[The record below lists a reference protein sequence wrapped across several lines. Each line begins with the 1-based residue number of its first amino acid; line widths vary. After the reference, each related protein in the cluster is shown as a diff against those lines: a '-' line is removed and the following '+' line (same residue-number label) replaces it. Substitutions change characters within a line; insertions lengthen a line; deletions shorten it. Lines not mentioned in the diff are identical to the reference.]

1 MPDYTHSVDFS
12 MLSCSPLP
20 PTGCKYRG
28 IPESSPHRY
37 PTHILSHNHYHRMC
51 ICEET
56 EGQKSKKSTFIPT
69 QSTFRCFHA
78 LYFGPTVSNMETFWT
93 HVHAGTSHTFCL
105 TTTTFPCVFVKKY
118 EVKSRKKGT
127 FIHTK
132 STFRCFHVLNLRQP
146 AANIEIRW
154 TEVHT
159 DTPHG
164 ICLTTTTFQCV
175 FVKKWEVTRRK
186 NA

>member
-1 MPDYTHSVDFS
+1 MLLCSLLRPHSFKHGDI
-12 MLSCSPLP
+12 LDTCP
-20 PTGCKYRG
+20 R
-28 IPESSPHRY
+28 RY
-37 PTHILSHNHYHRMC
+37 IAHILSHNHYHRMC
-51 ICEET
+51 VCAAIG
-56 EGQKSKKSTFIPT
+56 GQKSKKSTLIPT
-69 QSTFRCFHA
+69 QSTFRCFYD
-78 LYFGPTVSNMETFWT
+78 LYFGPTVSNMETFRT

-105 TTTTFPCVFVKKY
+105 ITTTFPCVFVKKY
-118 EVKSRKKGT
+118 EVKSCKKGT

-175 FVKKWEVTRRK
+175 FVKK
-186 NA
+186 